1 MNIIIFKVVFNC
13 PHSHGNFELQ
23 LDFGKLFLVHKW
35 VWVQGYWS
43 QQDYD
48 LSALNIT
55 ALNKIALNSI
65 QCIDDKKKN
74 KGLN

>member
-1 MNIIIFKVVFNC
+1 
-13 PHSHGNFELQ
+13 